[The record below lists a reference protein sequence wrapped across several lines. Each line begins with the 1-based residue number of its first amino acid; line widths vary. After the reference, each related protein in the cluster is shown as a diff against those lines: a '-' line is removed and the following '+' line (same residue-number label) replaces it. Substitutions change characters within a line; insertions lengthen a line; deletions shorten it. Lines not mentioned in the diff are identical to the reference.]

1 MFIIIY
7 FISTNNK
14 VAKLI
19 KYLKYLKNTYFF
31 QSTSS
36 PNAYGIT
43 LTSSITSMGG
53 ILIIVSHTIC
63 ERWEE
68 GEKQGWQG
76 IEKER
81 IISRQDTYSPAF
93 ASLVFDGS
101 RWWHDYD
108 VVVCTFQSVLVEMV
122 CTLSIMRVAASYG
135 QSHVTSGLAGATT
148 QYTSGDTISK
158 GKAFPFFNFLTNI
171 ILQHLEDL

>member
-1 MFIIIY
+1 M
-7 FISTNNK
+7 K
-14 VAKLI
+14 GERRE
-19 KYLKYLKNTYFF
+19 KN
-31 QSTSS
+31 
-36 PNAYGIT
+36 
-43 LTSSITSMGG
+43 
-53 ILIIVSHTIC
+53 
-63 ERWEE
+63 RDD
-68 GEKQGWQG
+68 
-76 IEKER
+76 KER
-81 IISRQDTYSPAF
+81 EKDRAISRQDTYSPAF

-158 GKAFPFFNFLTNI
+158 SKVAFCQLFHKHHFTAFRRSLDDLIPVISI
-171 ILQHLEDL
+171 IYKFIIFPIHHTILLSYHTIKKVMVLCRKCEIYTKLFSQYF